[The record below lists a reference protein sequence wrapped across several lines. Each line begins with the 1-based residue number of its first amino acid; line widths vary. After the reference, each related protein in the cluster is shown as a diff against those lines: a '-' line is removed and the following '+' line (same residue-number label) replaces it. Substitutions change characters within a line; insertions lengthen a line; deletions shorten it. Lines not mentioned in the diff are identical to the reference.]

1 MNVTTWGM
9 CLGSVGVVSRCEIC
23 RRRAKGLRM
32 QSARYT
38 EDSLKCLL
46 DELKIGASTLERD
59 DVSGKAGLPCRCF
72 GTLVP
77 NEANFVCL
85 RSLRSVGPFA
95 PTWSSSRSMR
105 PCISAPPPPHLFH
118 FLSLSLSP
126 SLWFTLLGFPE
137 CEALSQQGQG
147 QGQPHVHAHA
157 ARPSKSSF
165 HRTPS

>member
-1 MNVTTWGM
+1 MQPVLWKQFGGWVVGLVFQLDSLGFVHTAAENRPCQPYLQIWKSDARHQGVLLEMGGVNVTTWGM

-72 GTLVP
+72 GTSVP
-77 NEANFVCL
+77 NEAISFVC
-85 RSLRSVGPFA
+85 GA
-95 PTWSSSRSMR
+95 
-105 PCISAPPPPHLFH
+105 
-118 FLSLSLSP
+118 
-126 SLWFTLLGFPE
+126 
-137 CEALSQQGQG
+137 
-147 QGQPHVHAHA
+147 
-157 ARPSKSSF
+157 
-165 HRTPS
+165 